1 MKSTRTNMDL
11 FHKIQGIVDK
21 NMWNFPEGDYL
32 EICNT
37 VKELRDLVTPPTFL
51 LDQNQPLI
59 LPQYESTDQ
68 EFSDFLEHTE
78 VGFWADRDHPLLFPE
93 YEPTLPQPS
102 HWRNHIEQLREP
114 TNRALEE
121 PSKQELEEFLQELH
135 AEWSTTET
143 DQRSRF
149 SFRVE

>member
-1 MKSTRTNMDL
+1 MEL
-11 FHKIQGIVDK
+11 FHKIQALVDQ

-59 LPQYESTDQ
+59 LPQYDEQTDL
-68 EFSDFLEHTE
+68 EFSDFLEHVE
-78 VGFWADRDHPLLFPE
+78 VGFIADQDHPLMFPE
-93 YEPTLPQPS
+93 YEPTIPQPS
-102 HWRNHIEQLREP
+102 HWRNHVEELREP
-114 TNRALEE
+114 TNQALEQ

-135 AEWSTTET
+135 EEWSATEI

-149 SFRVE
+149 NFPTQ